1 MRLRVRSTKL
11 GKVRFISHRDAA
23 RAWERAARRI
33 VLPVARSGG
42 FTPRPRMSFGL
53 ALPTGAESLA
63 EYVDMEIASG
73 VDAAGL
79 DLDSLPARLSEALPV
94 GFDATA
100 VADVTGMPGSLQE
113 SVTSCTWELWSP
125 QISAEAV
132 AAATGLLEL
141 DELVIERERKGER
154 RSDDVRPLVLD
165 LRSDDTGLRL
175 VADLA
180 TTGRALRPAE
190 LAAHAF
196 PHVDPLD
203 VRVLRIHQWTSH
215 DGERR
220 EPISLP
226 AAVAAPSRWAGA

>member
-1 MRLRVRSTKL
+1 MMT
-11 GKVRFISHRDAA
+11 
-23 RAWERAARRI
+23 RRE
-33 VLPVARSGG
+33 
-42 FTPRPRMSFGL
+42 FGSIMAGSL
-53 ALPTGAESLA
+53 ALPALGLA
-63 EYVDMEIASG
+63 QTVAG
-73 VDAAGL
+73 VRLGVQTYSFRDLPRTPGGDATDAISKAMT
-79 DLDSLPARLSEALPV
+79 DCALSE
-94 GFDATA
+94 
-100 VADVTGMPGSLQE
+100 
-113 SVTSCTWELWSP
+113 CELWSP

-132 AAATGLLEL
+132 TAATGLLEL

>member
-1 MRLRVRSTKL
+1 
-11 GKVRFISHRDAA
+11 
-23 RAWERAARRI
+23 
-33 VLPVARSGG
+33 
-42 FTPRPRMSFGL
+42 MSFGL

-63 EYVDMEIASG
+63 EYIDVELTPG
-73 VDAAGL
+73 VDPSAI
-79 DLDSLPARLSEALPV
+79 DLDGLPVRLSEALPD

-100 VADVTGMPGSLQE
+100 VADATGTTSSLQE
-113 SVTSCTWELWSP
+113 AVTSCTWELWSP
-125 QISAEAV
+125 QVSAEAV
-132 AAATGLLEL
+132 VAATGLLEL
-141 DELVIERERKGER
+141 DELVVERERKGER
-154 RSDDVRPLVLD
+154 RADDVRPLVLD

-196 PHVDPLD
+196 PHVHPLD
-203 VRVLRIHQWTSH
+203 VRVLRTHQWTSH